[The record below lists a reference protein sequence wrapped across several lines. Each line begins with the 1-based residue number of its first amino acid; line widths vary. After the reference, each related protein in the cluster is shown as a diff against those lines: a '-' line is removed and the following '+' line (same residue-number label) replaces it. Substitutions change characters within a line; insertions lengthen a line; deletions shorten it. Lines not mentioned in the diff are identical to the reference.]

1 MVEDQKTLLAGRNDY
16 ASWSTPVLDH
26 DVTIAGDVIADIFA
40 STSGTDSDWVVKL
53 IDEYPAS
60 PQAPAI
66 VPAPAATL
74 PGQIPPPPPSANATP
89 SYQLIINAEIFRGRY
104 RTSFDHPSAIPAN
117 TPEEY
122 KFSLHAADHTF
133 LKGHKS

>member
-26 DVTIAGDVIADIFA
+26 DVTIAGEVIADIFA

-53 IDEYPAS
+53 IDEYPA
-60 PQAPAI
+60 
-66 VPAPAATL
+66 VPATTT
-74 PGQIPPPPPSANATP
+74 SALGEGNPTADTTP

-104 RTSFDHPSAIPAN
+104 RKSFAQPEAIPAN
-117 TPEEY
+117 QTEEY
-122 KFSLHAADHTF
+122 K
-133 LKGHKS
+133 